1 MSNRIIHVLKVEY
14 DGTNYSGWQRQ
25 TNGNSVQQSIE
36 EALKKLTGHEIHVLG
51 SGRTD
56 AGVHAR
62 GQIAHF
68 KTPIEMFSVPE
79 DKIIRAINS
88 RLPKDIRILGHCIPQ
103 GDFHCTRDAIYRE
116 YSYTMTC
123 IEHVFNRYFSTYY
136 PYPLDEEKLLASGDL
151 FIGEHDFTSF
161 SKHNPSTISYICNV
175 ALCEWKYTDSGEF
188 ILHIGANRFVYAM
201 VRSLV
206 GAMMEY
212 ARGSMTKEDIIH
224 LLNVPQRNPNIKR
237 APVAEPQGLVLE
249 QVKYPEQYGIRL

>member
-25 TNGNSVQQSIE
+25 NNGNSVQQAIE
-36 EALKKLTGHEIHVLG
+36 DALKKLTGHEIHVLG

-68 KTPIEMFSVPE
+68 KSTNEIFSVPD

-88 RLPKDIRILGHCIPQ
+88 RLPKDIRIIGHCIPLC
-103 GDFHCTRDAIYRE
+103 DFHCTRDAEYRE
-116 YSYTMTC
+116 YSYTITS

-136 PYPLDEEKLLASGDL
+136 PYPLDEKKLLSSGDM

-161 SKHNPSTISYICNV
+161 SKHNPSTISYVCNV
-175 ALCEWKYTDSGEF
+175 ALCEWKCTDTGDY

-206 GAMMEY
+206 GAMLEY
-212 ARGSMTKEDIIH
+212 ARGSMKREEIMH
-224 LLNVPQRNPNIKR
+224 LLNVPQRYSQIKR

-249 QVKYPEQYGIRL
+249 KVIYPDKFGIRF